1 MNKEENIPKIKCV
14 HRAQGHRE
22 NLTAMGPW
30 EEDAMEGGDR
40 GLDAHLCANGL
51 PGALLNFHFHGKL

>member
-30 EEDAMEGGDR
+30 EEDAMEGGDQ
-40 GLDAHLCANGL
+40 
-51 PGALLNFHFHGKL
+51 GA